1 VKIRPMTPEDLA
13 DVARLSGELGYPL
26 DAAEAQRRFDAL
38 ASERHGLYVAEGDGR
53 VVGWIHFS
61 ADESLADE
69 PKTVIDALIVD
80 ENVRSRGIGR
90 LLVAQGEAWAAQR
103 GHRTL
108 RVRTRIT
115 RERAHKF
122 YRRAGFILDKT
133 QHIFDKTIGDES

>member
-1 VKIRPMTPEDLA
+1 MTRDDLA
-13 DVARLSGELGYPL
+13 AVARLSGELGYPL
-26 DAAEAQRRFDAL
+26 DAAQAQHRFDAL
-38 ASERHGLYVAEGDGR
+38 SPEKHGLFVAEDDGR
-53 VVGWIHFS
+53 IVGWIHFS

-115 RERAHKF
+115 RERAHNF
-122 YRRAGFILDKT
+122 YKKSGFVLDKT
-133 QHIFDKTIGDES
+133 QHIFDKTIGDQS